1 MMNSQKR
8 NRTHR
13 PNTNTGNR
21 VTKARGSFDKN
32 VISEGI
38 FTNPRFTYIA
48 TSLVGCCVQL
58 QVKNGK
64 CYEGILKTCSP
75 KMDVVLEMAH
85 KVDDT
90 GNNNIPSRELVQEK
104 IIFNCVDILMITAVD
119 VDLDYAV
126 KDTFTD
132 TAITKQNG
140 VADKELRELTPW
152 EPEESETQGGGGLH
166 EGGGASNGW
175 DADDMFSTNERQF
188 NVKSTYDDSLHQYTV
203 PLEKRDTKEYREKE
217 ERAALLA
224 QEIEKSDGYR
234 QRTDLEN
241 NGEGDNE
248 ESKFSAVVRPDNA
261 GPNPG
266 KYVPPGKRNQYN
278 QQRNLRHGAPP
289 NRLPVHQPPPQPTAP
304 RLAAQH
310 SREDYKVNGNV
321 LPPKLRSDG
330 KADEVQSFPPK
341 LISDGK
347 TDEVQS
353 FPPKLISDGK
363 ADEVHSFPPKLIS
376 DGKADEV
383 QSFPPK
389 LISDG
394 KADEVQSFP
403 PKLIS
408 DGKADEVQSFPPK
421 LISDGKA
428 DEVQSFPPK
437 LISDGKADEV
447 QSFPPKLISDGKA
460 DKVQSFPPKL
470 IFDGKADEVHSFP
483 PKLISD
489 GKADEVQ
496 SFPPKL
502 ISDGKADEVQSFPPK
517 LISDGKADEVQSFP
531 PKLISDGKAD
541 EVQSFP
547 PKLISDGKADK
558 VQSFPP
564 KLISDGKADEVQSF
578 PPKLISDDVKEEVKV
593 EEKDNT
599 SPVPDSAGPTE
610 SIHTSP
616 VSKIDKKNST
626 PKAQNALIQDLKDF
640 SVNFKLSEDSKETKK
655 SPEKV
660 EKTEQKEEL
669 EEKTKSPPPPVPTT
683 SAALPVVVPATT
695 LDPPQSK
702 EEPKPETNDILKNS
716 SLNPHAKSFV
726 LNPNAK
732 SFQPKQYPQ
741 QVPTPPRPQTQ
752 SPIIQPMPP
761 AMFQPVIFQT
771 QLGQQMQQQQRPQ
784 PKRAVVSIH
793 PPRTDFTAAAAQ
805 AATGAPLLAH
815 TNYSAVQ
822 YTPFMMPQPASY
834 QVGQVMPMPSA
845 TPAAGPRMMTPP
857 SGATMDMSQQPSG
870 HTMFTVGQH
879 GPMPAH
885 IQHQPYHNPQ
895 PAHIGPHPGQQN
907 QQNHPAPSPVQ
918 HVVTS
923 SQSHPPTSTPQPH
936 NPYQQMS
943 IQGHPPLQPSPHN
956 PASPQTVHMPAVQY
970 QFPLQMQ
977 GANNQVMSQTHPP
990 TSVPHSIHS
999 HMQPQFVMMPH
1010 PHNQHNQQNQQFPAH
1025 HLGQTPMVHQAG
1037 VPTLQNTQP
1046 GTHPQFIPQGLTFNR
1061 L

>member
-310 SREDYKVNGNV
+310 SREDYKVNGN
-321 LPPKLRSDG
+321 
-330 KADEVQSFPPK
+330 
-341 LISDGK
+341 
-347 TDEVQS
+347 
-353 FPPKLISDGK
+353 
-363 ADEVHSFPPKLIS
+363 
-376 DGKADEV
+376 
-383 QSFPPK
+383 
-389 LISDG
+389 
-394 KADEVQSFP
+394 
-403 PKLIS
+403 
-408 DGKADEVQSFPPK
+408 
-421 LISDGKA
+421 
-428 DEVQSFPPK
+428 
-437 LISDGKADEV
+437 
-447 QSFPPKLISDGKA
+447 
-460 DKVQSFPPKL
+460 
-470 IFDGKADEVHSFP
+470 
-483 PKLISD
+483 
-489 GKADEVQ
+489 
-496 SFPPKL
+496 
-502 ISDGKADEVQSFPPK
+502 
-517 LISDGKADEVQSFP
+517 
-531 PKLISDGKAD
+531 
-541 EVQSFP
+541 
-547 PKLISDGKADK
+547 
-558 VQSFPP
+558 
-564 KLISDGKADEVQSF
+564 
-578 PPKLISDDVKEEVKV
+578 DVKEEVKV

-1046 GTHPQFIPQGLTFNR
+1046 GTHPQFIPQVPPTQGAPPSIQNFQPNH
-1061 L
+1061 

>member
-104 IIFNCVDILMITAVD
+104 IIFNCGDILMITAVD

-248 ESKFSAVVRPDNA
+248 ESKFSAVVRPDNV

-310 SREDYKVNGNV
+310 SREDYKVNGN
-321 LPPKLRSDG
+321 D
-330 KADEVQSFPPK
+330 
-341 LISDGK
+341 I
-347 TDEVQS
+347 
-353 FPPKLISDGK
+353 
-363 ADEVHSFPPKLIS
+363 
-376 DGKADEV
+376 
-383 QSFPPK
+383 
-389 LISDG
+389 
-394 KADEVQSFP
+394 
-403 PKLIS
+403 
-408 DGKADEVQSFPPK
+408 
-421 LISDGKA
+421 
-428 DEVQSFPPK
+428 
-437 LISDGKADEV
+437 
-447 QSFPPKLISDGKA
+447 
-460 DKVQSFPPKL
+460 
-470 IFDGKADEVHSFP
+470 
-483 PKLISD
+483 
-489 GKADEVQ
+489 
-496 SFPPKL
+496 
-502 ISDGKADEVQSFPPK
+502 
-517 LISDGKADEVQSFP
+517 
-531 PKLISDGKAD
+531 
-541 EVQSFP
+541 
-547 PKLISDGKADK
+547 
-558 VQSFPP
+558 
-564 KLISDGKADEVQSF
+564 
-578 PPKLISDDVKEEVKV
+578 KEEVKV

-610 SIHTSP
+610 STHTSP

-1046 GTHPQFIPQGLTFNR
+1046 GTHPQFIPQVPPTQGAPPSIQNFQPNH
-1061 L
+1061 

>member
-104 IIFNCVDILMITAVD
+104 IIFNCGDILMITAVD

-310 SREDYKVNGNV
+310 SREDYKVNGN
-321 LPPKLRSDG
+321 
-330 KADEVQSFPPK
+330 
-341 LISDGK
+341 
-347 TDEVQS
+347 
-353 FPPKLISDGK
+353 
-363 ADEVHSFPPKLIS
+363 
-376 DGKADEV
+376 
-383 QSFPPK
+383 
-389 LISDG
+389 
-394 KADEVQSFP
+394 
-403 PKLIS
+403 
-408 DGKADEVQSFPPK
+408 
-421 LISDGKA
+421 
-428 DEVQSFPPK
+428 
-437 LISDGKADEV
+437 
-447 QSFPPKLISDGKA
+447 
-460 DKVQSFPPKL
+460 
-470 IFDGKADEVHSFP
+470 
-483 PKLISD
+483 
-489 GKADEVQ
+489 
-496 SFPPKL
+496 
-502 ISDGKADEVQSFPPK
+502 
-517 LISDGKADEVQSFP
+517 
-531 PKLISDGKAD
+531 
-541 EVQSFP
+541 
-547 PKLISDGKADK
+547 
-558 VQSFPP
+558 
-564 KLISDGKADEVQSF
+564 
-578 PPKLISDDVKEEVKV
+578 DVKEEVKV

-1046 GTHPQFIPQGLTFNR
+1046 GTHPQFIPQVPPTQGAPPSIQNFQPNH
-1061 L
+1061 

>member
-104 IIFNCVDILMITAVD
+104 IIFNCGDILMITAVD

-166 EGGGASNGW
+166 DGGASNGW

-310 SREDYKVNGNV
+310 SREDYKVNGN
-321 LPPKLRSDG
+321 
-330 KADEVQSFPPK
+330 
-341 LISDGK
+341 
-347 TDEVQS
+347 
-353 FPPKLISDGK
+353 
-363 ADEVHSFPPKLIS
+363 
-376 DGKADEV
+376 
-383 QSFPPK
+383 
-389 LISDG
+389 
-394 KADEVQSFP
+394 
-403 PKLIS
+403 
-408 DGKADEVQSFPPK
+408 
-421 LISDGKA
+421 
-428 DEVQSFPPK
+428 
-437 LISDGKADEV
+437 
-447 QSFPPKLISDGKA
+447 
-460 DKVQSFPPKL
+460 
-470 IFDGKADEVHSFP
+470 
-483 PKLISD
+483 
-489 GKADEVQ
+489 
-496 SFPPKL
+496 
-502 ISDGKADEVQSFPPK
+502 
-517 LISDGKADEVQSFP
+517 
-531 PKLISDGKAD
+531 
-541 EVQSFP
+541 
-547 PKLISDGKADK
+547 
-558 VQSFPP
+558 
-564 KLISDGKADEVQSF
+564 
-578 PPKLISDDVKEEVKV
+578 DVKEEVKV

-761 AMFQPVIFQT
+761 AMAPMFQPVIFQT

-1010 PHNQHNQQNQQFPAH
+1010 PHNQHNQQNQQFQPH
-1025 HLGQTPMVHQAG
+1025 HIGHGQTSMVHQAG

-1046 GTHPQFIPQGLTFNR
+1046 GTHPQFIPQVPPTQGAPPSIQNFQPNH
-1061 L
+1061 

>member
-85 KVDDT
+85 KIDDT
-90 GNNNIPSRELVQEK
+90 GNNNVPSRELVQEK
-104 IIFNCVDILMITAVD
+104 IIFNCGDILMITAVD

-166 EGGGASNGW
+166 DGGGASNGW

-241 NGEGDNE
+241 NGEGENE

-261 GPNPG
+261 APNPG

-278 QQRNLRHGAPP
+278 QQRNSRHGAPP

-310 SREDYKVNGNV
+310 SREDYKVNGN
-321 LPPKLRSDG
+321 G
-330 KADEVQSFPPK
+330 
-341 LISDGK
+341 
-347 TDEVQS
+347 
-353 FPPKLISDGK
+353 
-363 ADEVHSFPPKLIS
+363 
-376 DGKADEV
+376 
-383 QSFPPK
+383 
-389 LISDG
+389 
-394 KADEVQSFP
+394 
-403 PKLIS
+403 
-408 DGKADEVQSFPPK
+408 
-421 LISDGKA
+421 
-428 DEVQSFPPK
+428 
-437 LISDGKADEV
+437 
-447 QSFPPKLISDGKA
+447 
-460 DKVQSFPPKL
+460 
-470 IFDGKADEVHSFP
+470 
-483 PKLISD
+483 
-489 GKADEVQ
+489 
-496 SFPPKL
+496 
-502 ISDGKADEVQSFPPK
+502 
-517 LISDGKADEVQSFP
+517 
-531 PKLISDGKAD
+531 
-541 EVQSFP
+541 
-547 PKLISDGKADK
+547 
-558 VQSFPP
+558 
-564 KLISDGKADEVQSF
+564 
-578 PPKLISDDVKEEVKV
+578 DVREEVKF

-599 SPVPDSAGPTE
+599 SPVPDSAGHTE

-626 PKAQNALIQDLKDF
+626 PKAQHALIQDLKDF

-669 EEKTKSPPPPVPTT
+669 EEKTKSPPPPVLTT
-683 SAALPVVVPATT
+683 SGAHPIVVPATT
-695 LDPPQSK
+695 VDPPQSK
-702 EEPKPETNDILKNS
+702 EESKPETHDILKNS

-761 AMFQPVIFQT
+761 AMTPMFQPVIFQT
-771 QLGQQMQQQQRPQ
+771 QLGQQMPQQQRPQ
-784 PKRAVVSIH
+784 PKRDNGNKRPPPPSHAAVVSIH

-870 HTMFTVGQH
+870 HTMFRRNFEIDPDYQDVIWEDYYSVGQH

-1010 PHNQHNQQNQQFPAH
+1010 LHNQHNQQNQQFQPH
-1025 HLGQTPMVHQAG
+1025 HIGHGQTSMIHQGG

-1046 GTHPQFIPQGLTFNR
+1046 GTHPQQFIPQVYRVYVLNDKSE
-1061 L
+1061 